1 MPAGEIELGKTY
13 GVSYVPKRVS
23 MNHAIGGTPKCP
35 RCNQPVYFNEK
46 KDVLGKSYH
55 KRCVT
60 CKDCNKS
67 LDTHNLNDHEG
78 ELYCT
83 LCHRKNFGTRGYGFA
98 AGGAGLSA
106 GSYTK
111 AEEVKPTQIHTAPV
125 PCMLPAKVD
134 SNNANNCATCG
145 KVVYTA
151 EMQKA
156 EGKKYHKLC
165 FKCSVCNR
173 QLQPGRNADCS
184 DGSLLCQPCY
194 GRQRGPVG
202 YGYAMG
208 NGGIMSAGFT
218 KVEEEEEEEE
228 EETIIVTRL

>member
-1 MPAGEIELGKTY
+1 MQAGQVIFGQTK
-13 GVSYVPKRVS
+13 GVSYVPRQVS
-23 MNHAIGGTPKCP
+23 MSRAVGGTPKCP

-46 KDVLGKSYH
+46 KEVLGKSYH

-60 CKDCNKS
+60 CKDCNKN

-83 LCHRKNFGTRGYGFA
+83 LCHKKNFGTKGYGFA
-98 AGGAGLSA
+98 SGGAGLSA
-106 GSYTK
+106 GSYTP
-111 AEEVKPTQIHTAPV
+111 EVKPTQVRKAPV
-125 PCMLPAKVD
+125 PSVQPTKVD
-134 SNNANNCATCG
+134 SNNADNCATCG

-156 EGKKYHKLC
+156 NGKKYHKLC

-173 QLQPGRNADCS
+173 QLQPGRNADA
-184 DGSLLCQPCY
+184 DGSLFCQPCY
-194 GRQRGPVG
+194 GKQRGPVG

-208 NGGIMSAGFT
+208 NGGIMSASAC
-218 KVEEEEEEEE
+218 KAEEEEE
-228 EETIIVTRL
+228 EETTIVTHL